1 MVKSVRMGHTAIE
14 VENIKNAAEFFST
27 HFQFDVIYTYDDWG
41 LLRHKNSGD
50 DLALLIPGGKHHPH
64 LGIRVASNQDVDD
77 AFKSLSGSTAQLKT
91 QPKLH
96 RDNSY
101 SFYFADPDGN
111 LFEVIFDPSNP

>member
-1 MVKSVRMGHTAIE
+1 MIHSVRMGHTAIE
-14 VENIKNAAEFFST
+14 VSNIKEAANFYST
-27 HFQFDVIYTYDDWG
+27 YFPFDVIYVYDDWG

-64 LGIRVASNQDVDD
+64 TGIRVSSNQAVDD
-77 AFKSLSGSTAQLKT
+77 AYNNLTGTPAQLKT

-111 LFEVIFDPSNP
+111 MFEVIYDPSNP